1 MVLIFWLSCASI
13 AYVYVGYSL
22 LLWAWARLRARSLV
36 VAIGDGDQ
44 PAVSIVVAARNEGR
58 RLAARIDNLR
68 ELAYRG
74 DRQIIVVSDG
84 STDDTSDVLARYG
97 STVEL
102 IDLPPSGKAVALNA
116 GVARARHDFV
126 VFADARQTFEPDAL
140 HELVAP
146 FADPTVGAVTGELV
160 LDCEH
165 PERRGEDRRHGSP
178 PTDVRAERR
187 SGVDRRTIGSTIAD
201 GIGLYWRYEK
211 TLRRLE
217 SATASTLGA
226 TGAIYAMRRRL
237 WQPLPPDTI
246 LDDVLAP
253 MRCVLAG
260 YRVVFNDRAIACDR
274 AAADADAEARRKS
287 RTLAGNW
294 QILALEPGLLLPW
307 RNPVWW
313 QYLSH
318 KVGRL
323 LVPYALLAL
332 MASSMALAD
341 RSIVYAAVLGL
352 QCAIYLL
359 AGYGAWLDHRGR
371 LPVPP
376 PEPVLARGWRVA
388 PSVARS
394 ERPGAANA

>member
-1 MVLIFWLSCASI
+1 MVPLFWLSCASI
-13 AYVYVGYSL
+13 AYVYVGYPL
-22 LLWAWARLRARSLV
+22 LLWLWAQWRARPLA
-36 VAIGDGDQ
+36 VAMGNGEE
-44 PAVSIVVAARNEGR
+44 PPVSIVVAARNEGR

-68 ELAYRG
+68 ALAYRG
-74 DRQIIVVSDG
+74 ARQIIVVCDG
-84 STDDTSDVLARYG
+84 STDESAEVLARYG
-97 STVEL
+97 SSIEA
-102 IDLPPSGKAVALNA
+102 IDLPPSGKAAALNA
-116 GVARARHDFV
+116 GVARATHDLV

-146 FADPTVGAVTGELV
+146 FADPTVGAVTGALV

-165 PERRGEDRRHGSP
+165 PERRGDDRRHPSEA
-178 PTDVRAERR
+178 TVVRAERR

-217 SATASTLGA
+217 SHTASTLGA

-260 YRVVFNDRAIACDR
+260 YRVVFNERAQACDR
-274 AAADADAEARRKS
+274 AAADADTEARRKS

-294 QILALEPGLLLPW
+294 QILALEPALLLPW

-323 LVPYALLAL
+323 LVPYALLVL

-341 RSIVYAAVLGL
+341 RSLVYALVLAV

-359 AGYGAWLDHRGR
+359 AGYGAWLDHNGR
-371 LPVPP
+371 LPVPQ
-376 PEPVLARGWRVA
+376 PEPVRANGWRVA
-388 PSVARS
+388 PSD
-394 ERPGAANA
+394 RPGAANA

>member
-1 MVLIFWLSCASI
+1 MVLLFWLSCASI
-13 AYVYVGYSL
+13 AYVYVGYPL
-22 LLWAWARLRARSLV
+22 LLWLWARLRARSLV
-36 VAIGDGDQ
+36 VAMGNGDE
-44 PAVSIVVAARNEGR
+44 PPVSIVIAARNEGR
-58 RLAARIDNLR
+58 RMAARIANLR

-74 DRQIIVVSDG
+74 ARQIIVVSDG
-84 STDDTSDVLARYG
+84 STDETESVLAQYG
-97 STVEL
+97 SS
-102 IDLPPSGKAVALNA
+102 IDVIELPPSGKAAALNA
-116 GVARARHDFV
+116 GVARARHDLV

-146 FADPTVGAVTGELV
+146 FADPVVGAVTGELV

-165 PERRGEDRRHGSP
+165 PERRGEDRRHSSAA
-178 PTDVRAERR
+178 TSVRTERR

-217 SATASTLGA
+217 SQIASTLGA
-226 TGAIYAMRRRL
+226 TGAIYAMRRQL

-260 YRVVFNDRAIACDR
+260 YRVVFNERAQACDR
-274 AAADADAEARRKS
+274 AAADADAEARRKA

-294 QILALEPGLLLPW
+294 QILALEPALLLPW

-313 QYLSH
+313 QYVSH
-318 KVGRL
+318 KIGRL
-323 LVPYALLAL
+323 LVPYALLGL

-341 RSIVYAAVLGL
+341 RSLVYAAALAV
-352 QCAIYLL
+352 QCTIYLL
-359 AGYGAWLDHRGR
+359 AGYGAWLDLNGR
-371 LPVPP
+371 LPAPQP
-376 PEPVLARGWRVA
+376 QPVLARGWRVA